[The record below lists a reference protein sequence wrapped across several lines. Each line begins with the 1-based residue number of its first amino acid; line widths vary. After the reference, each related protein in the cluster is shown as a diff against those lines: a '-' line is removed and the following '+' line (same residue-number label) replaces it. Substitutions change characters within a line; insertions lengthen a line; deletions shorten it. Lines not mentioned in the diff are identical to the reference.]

1 MTAKTTTAK
10 KAAKPAAK
18 AKAPAKSFDDATV
31 FGQQN
36 VDALVKA
43 SELATKAAEGINEE
57 IASYSKKSFE
67 EGVAAATDLASAKT
81 ATELFEKQSAF
92 AQSAFEGFVAQ
103 ATKMNE
109 IFTAAAKDVT
119 APIGERFEAA
129 TETMK
134 SYTA

>member
-1 MTAKTTTAK
+1 MTAKASTAK
-10 KAAKPAAK
+10 KEKTAAVSKGFEDVTA
-18 AKAPAKSFDDATV
+18 
-31 FGQQN
+31 FGQLN
-36 VDALVKA
+36 VDAFTKA

-57 IASYSKKSFE
+57 ITSYSKKSFE
-67 EGVAAATDLASAKT
+67 DGVAAAKDLASAKT
-81 ATELFEKQSAF
+81 AAELFEKQSAF

-103 ATKMNE
+103 TTKMNE
-109 IFTAAAKDVT
+109 IFATAAKDIT

>member
-10 KAAKPAAK
+10 AAKTVTAPK
-18 AKAPAKSFDDATV
+18 AIEDVTA
-31 FGQQN
+31 FGQLN
-36 VDALVKA
+36 VDALTKA

-57 IASYSKKSFE
+57 ITSFSKKSFDDS
-67 EGVAAATDLASAKT
+67 VAAAKDLGSAKT
-81 ATELFEKQSAF
+81 PTEFFEKQSAF

-109 IFTAAAKDVT
+109 IFTSTAKEIT

-129 TETMK
+129 TESVK

>member
-1 MTAKTTTAK
+1 MTAKTSTAK
-10 KAAKPAAK
+10 KATATTAA
-18 AKAPAKSFDDATV
+18 APKGLEDATA
-31 FGQQN
+31 FGQLN
-36 VDALVKA
+36 ADALTKA

-57 IASYSKKSFE
+57 ITSYTKKSFE
-67 EGVAAATDLASAKT
+67 DGVAAAKDLASAKT
-81 ATELFEKQSAF
+81 APEFFEKQSAF
-92 AQSAFEGFVAQ
+92 AQAAFEGFVAQ

-109 IFTAAAKDVT
+109 MFTTTAKEVT

>member
-1 MTAKTTTAK
+1 MTTKASTAKTAKTAT
-10 KAAKPAAK
+10 
-18 AKAPAKSFDDATV
+18 APKGFEDVTAL
-31 FGQQN
+31 GQLN
-36 VDALVKA
+36 VDAFTKA
-43 SELATKAAEGINEE
+43 SELATKAVEGINEE
-57 IASYSKKSFE
+57 ITSYSKKSFE
-67 EGVAAATDLASAKT
+67 DGVAAAKDLASAKT
-81 ATELFEKQSAF
+81 AAELFEKQSAF

-109 IFTAAAKDVT
+109 IFATAAKDIT

>member
-1 MTAKTTTAK
+1 MTAKTSTAKKAKTTTAPK
-10 KAAKPAAK
+10 GIEDVTA
-18 AKAPAKSFDDATV
+18 
-31 FGQQN
+31 FGQLN
-36 VDALVKA
+36 VDALTKA

-57 IASYSKKSFE
+57 ITSYSKKSFE
-67 EGVAAATDLASAKT
+67 DGVAAMQDLASAKT
-81 ATELFEKQSAF
+81 ATELFEKQSVF

-109 IFTAAAKDVT
+109 IFTATAKEVT
-119 APIGERFEAA
+119 APIGERFDAA

>member
-1 MTAKTTTAK
+1 MTAKTSTSKKAETTTAPK
-10 KAAKPAAK
+10 GLEDVTA
-18 AKAPAKSFDDATV
+18 
-31 FGQQN
+31 FGQSN
-36 VDALVKA
+36 IDAFTKA
-43 SELATKAAEGINEE
+43 SELATKAAEGINAE
-57 IASYSKKSFE
+57 ITSYSKKSFE
-67 EGVAAATDLASAKT
+67 DGVAAAKDLSSAKT

-109 IFTAAAKDVT
+109 IFTATAKEVT

-134 SYTA
+134 SYTV

>member
-1 MTAKTTTAK
+1 MTARTSTAK
-10 KAAKPAAK
+10 KATTATSP
-18 AKAPAKSFDDATV
+18 KSLEDVTT
-31 FGQQN
+31 FGQLN
-36 VDALVKA
+36 VEALTKA
-43 SELATKAAEGINEE
+43 SELATKAVEGINEE
-57 IASYSKKSFE
+57 ITSYSKKSFE
-67 EGVAAATDLASAKT
+67 DGVAAAKDLASAKT
-81 ATELFEKQSAF
+81 ATELFEKQSVF

-109 IFTAAAKDVT
+109 IFAVTAKEVT

>member
-10 KAAKPAAK
+10 AAKTNT
-18 AKAPAKSFDDATV
+18 APKGIEDVTA
-31 FGQQN
+31 FGQLN
-36 VDALVKA
+36 IDALTKA

-57 IASYSKKSFE
+57 ITSYSKKSFDD
-67 EGVAAATDLASAKT
+67 GVAAATDLASAKT
-81 ATELFEKQSAF
+81 PTELFEKQSAF

-109 IFTAAAKDVT
+109 IFTAAAKEVT

-129 TETMK
+129 GDTMK
-134 SYTA
+134 TYTA